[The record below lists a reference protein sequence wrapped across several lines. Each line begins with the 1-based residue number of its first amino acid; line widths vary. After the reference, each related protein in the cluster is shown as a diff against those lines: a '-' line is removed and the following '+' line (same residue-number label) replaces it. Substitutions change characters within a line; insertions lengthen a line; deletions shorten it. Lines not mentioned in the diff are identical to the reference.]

1 MPNELYLAFA
11 DAYRRYAVDA
21 PVRVDVSTPA
31 DHLPVS
37 LRYLLAHSP
46 ADVICIGGAT
56 IAGSNRELTRWRE
69 HEDEEAAVLY
79 FGYSEEGGGYLAL
92 DLSSNPADPIVIVID
107 HETSDHRN
115 IGTFAELLGSY
126 LAEMQRVLEQ
136 EA

>member
-1 MPNELYLAFA
+1 MPNELFLAFA

-56 IAGSNRELTRWRE
+56 IAGSNQELSHWRE
-69 HEDEEAAVLY
+69 HEGEEAALLY
-79 FGYSEEGGGYLAL
+79 FGYSEDGGGYLAL
-92 DLSSNPADPIVIVID
+92 DLTSSPADPIVVVID
-107 HETSDHRN
+107 HETNQHRK
-115 IGTFAELLGSY
+115 IGTFADFLGSY
-126 LAEMQRVLEQ
+126 LAEMRRVLER